1 MRYCIIMGL
10 VGFGGVAALTFGQPE
25 GTKSSGK
32 QVVIPELQKGGKRET
47 IPELQKGNK
56 RETIPALK
64 KGKKRETIPDQPG
77 AGKRVAIP
85 ALPKGGKRV
94 VIPGF
99 LPKQAAIPLL
109 PQQKVAIPQLPI
121 GLPAG
126 PIRVV
131 FRGPVVRVE
140 AKLDI
145 SNVVLE
151 YSDGARQKFD
161 DLDGHAM
168 ELKGT
173 GPHAGK
179 EVVRAWVKSGPNF
192 SGDGPGYGQR
202 FERPE

>member
-1 MRYCIIMGL
+1 MRYWIIVVV
-10 VGFGGVAALTFGQPE
+10 VGFGGVAALTFGQPGE
-25 GTKSSGK
+25 TKSSGK
-32 QVVIPELQKGGKRET
+32 QEVIPELQKGRKREVV
-47 IPELQKGNK
+47 PELQKGK
-56 RETIPALK
+56 KQETIPALK
-64 KGKKRETIPDQPG
+64 KGKKRETIPDHPG

-85 ALPKGGKRV
+85 APPNAGKRA

-109 PQQKVAIPQLPI
+109 PQQKVAIPQLRIAP
-121 GLPAG
+121 PAD

-161 DLDGHAM
+161 DLDGHVM
-168 ELKGT
+168 ELRGT

-179 EVVRAWVKSGPNF
+179 EVFRAWVKSGPNF

-202 FERPE
+202 FERPR